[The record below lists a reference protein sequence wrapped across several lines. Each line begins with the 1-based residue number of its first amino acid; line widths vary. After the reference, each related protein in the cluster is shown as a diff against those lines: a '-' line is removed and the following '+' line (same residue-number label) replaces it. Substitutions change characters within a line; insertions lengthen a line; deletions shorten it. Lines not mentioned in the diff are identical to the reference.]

1 MPNTEAAN
9 SAKGIGHD
17 HEEKIPYTV
26 ERNELNMLIDTH
38 AHLNVEAFD
47 DDREEVIARARDAG
61 IIRIINVGFN
71 RETIPSSLQ
80 LAESYDFIYSTVG
93 WHPQDAINMKDD
105 DLEWI
110 ASLCEHPKVVAIGEI
125 GLDYYWDTSP
135 KEIQHNV
142 FREQIRLAR
151 KLKLPIVIHNR
162 DAHADV
168 VRILKEEKAAEVG
181 GIMHCF
187 SSSWEIAKE
196 CLDMNFYLSFGGPVT
211 FKNAKQ
217 PKEVL
222 AKTPLDRLL
231 IETDSPYLTP
241 EPFRGKRNE
250 SSYVR
255 YIAEAASE
263 LKGISIEELSEITTK
278 NSFQLFSKKL
288 K

>member
-1 MPNTEAAN
+1 M
-9 SAKGIGHD
+9 KGMFAQ
-17 HEEKIPYTV
+17 
-26 ERNELNMLIDTH
+26 MLTDTH
-38 AHLNVEAFD
+38 AHLNVKAFD
-47 DDREEVIARARDAG
+47 ADREEVIQRALDAG
-61 IIRIINVGFN
+61 VTRIVNIGFN
-71 RETIPSSLQ
+71 RETIPSSIK
-80 LAESYDFIYSTVG
+80 LAEDYEFIYSTVG
-93 WHPQDAINMKDD
+93 WHPQDAIDMKEG

-110 ASLCEHPKVVAIGEI
+110 ESLCAHPKVVGIGEI

-135 KEIQHNV
+135 KEVQHQV

-151 KLKLPIVIHNR
+151 RLGLPIVIHNR

-168 VRILKEEKAAEVG
+168 VRLLKEENASEVG

-187 SSSWEIAKE
+187 SGSWEIAKQ

-211 FKNAKQ
+211 FKNAVQ

-231 IETDSPYLTP
+231 VETDSPYLTP
-241 EPFRGKRNE
+241 HPYRGKRNE

-255 YIAEAASE
+255 LVAEAAAE
-263 LKGISIEELSEITTK
+263 IKGIDLEEIMRNTTE
-278 NSFQLFSKKL
+278 NALQVFSKKM